1 MPETPQWPSA
11 LDERLPA
18 YLGAQRWFAGPEP
31 EPGTVAVEQANLL
44 WSDENDEGAHRLWQL
59 LVSVRDDCYQLIL
72 GERPAGKPAE
82 YLHGHEE
89 AVVGAHDRSYF
100 YDATLDFELARI
112 LLEVVSNGTE
122 SATLA
127 RAMSAE
133 QSNTS
138 LVYDD
143 RLILKIFRRLHA
155 GANPDVEVTEAL
167 VGAGFEHVAAP
178 LVHWRD
184 DTYDLAFGQ
193 QYLAGGSDGWKL
205 ALTSLR
211 DLYNSRETSAPADA
225 GGDFASE
232 AERLG
237 RVTALMHLSLRDVYG
252 PAAGDVVADQWNDL
266 LDDMDRRL
274 VEVSKETGKN
284 FDDAAAPAMARL
296 RALENPGPFI
306 RVHGD
311 YHLGQVMRTDT
322 GWYVLDFEGEPDRS
336 LAERRLPHS
345 VLKDVTGMLRSF
357 HYATM
362 HALVEQAFKD
372 WGGLKPR
379 ARGWDSHNRTAFLD
393 GYQANEAIQG
403 LLPDPASA
411 AAVMFAYELD
421 KALYEF
427 DYERGHRPEWVAIP
441 LDALEWLVYGGDGD

>member
-1 MPETPQWPSA
+1 MPEVPQWPSG
-11 LDERLPA
+11 LNERLPA

-31 EPGTVAVEQANLL
+31 SPETVAVERVALL
-44 WSDENDEGAHRLWQL
+44 WSDQNPDGEHRLWQL
-59 LVSVRDDCYQLIL
+59 LASVGKDHYQLII
-72 GERPAGKPAE
+72 GERPTGEPAE

-89 AVVGAHDRSYF
+89 AVIGAHEDSYF
-100 YDATLDFELARI
+100 YDATLDFDMARV
-112 LLEVVSNGTE
+112 LLEVASGGSQT
-122 SATLA
+122 ATLA
-127 RAMSAE
+127 RPMSAE

-143 RLILKIFRRLHA
+143 RVILKIFRRLHA
-155 GANPDVEVTEAL
+155 GANPDVQVTEAL
-167 VGAGFEHVAAP
+167 VGVGFEHVAAP

-193 QYLAGGSDGWKL
+193 QFLAGGSDGWKL

-211 DLYNSRETSAPADA
+211 DLYNSHETSVPSHA
-225 GGDFASE
+225 GGDFSSE

-237 RVTALMHLSLRDVYG
+237 RVTALMHMSLNEVYG
-252 PAAGDVVADQWNDL
+252 RAPDDVVARQWGDL
-266 LDDMDRRL
+266 LDDIDRRL
-274 VEVSKETGKN
+274 TEVSKETGKD
-284 FDDAAAPAMARL
+284 FDEAAAPAMARL
-296 RALENPGPFI
+296 RALEDPGPFI

-322 GWYVLDFEGEPDRS
+322 GWYVLDFEGEPDRPLS
-336 LAERRLPHS
+336 DRQMPHS

-357 HYATM
+357 HYASL
-362 HALVEQAFKD
+362 HALVEQTFKD
-372 WGGLKPR
+372 WSGLKPR
-379 ARGWDSHNRTAFLD
+379 ARDWESHNRTAFLD
-393 GYQANEAIQG
+393 GYQANEAIHS
-403 LLPDPASA
+403 LLPDPSSA

-441 LDALEWLVYGGDGD
+441 LDALGWLVYGGDDE